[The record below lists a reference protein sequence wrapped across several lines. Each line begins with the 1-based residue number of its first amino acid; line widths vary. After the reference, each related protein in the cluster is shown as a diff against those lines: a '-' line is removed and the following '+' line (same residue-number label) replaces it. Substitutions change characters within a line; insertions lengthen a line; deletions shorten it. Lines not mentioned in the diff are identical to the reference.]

1 ARLVGEA
8 VASHPK
14 YPDFFTE
21 ETIDLVARLAPIHDI
36 GKVGV
41 ADRTLRKPG
50 PLSDDERDEM
60 SRHPSYGRDVI
71 ARTEERVGVRD
82 DFLLKLAKEIVYSH
96 HERWDGSGYPEGLR
110 EDAIPIAGRIVAL
123 VDVYDALASARVY
136 KGALP
141 HEEV

>member
-50 PLSDDERDEM
+50 PLSDDERAEM
-60 SRHPSYGRDVI
+60 SRHPIYGRDVI
-71 ARTEERVGVRD
+71 VRTEERVHVRD
-82 DFLLKLAKEIVYSH
+82 DFLLQLAKES
-96 HERWDGSGYPEGLR
+96 ST
-110 EDAIPIAGRIVAL
+110 PITSTGTAPGTRRAC
-123 VDVYDALASARVY
+123 
-136 KGALP
+136 GA
-141 HEEV
+141 